1 MAIPRPGLG
10 DSEVSSRQLVA
21 VALASI
27 ALHAAAQEA
36 DALPDPAH
44 ALGGARLAEAL
55 RMGGFVLYFRHT
67 ATDFSQS
74 DMAMTTYEECKSQ
87 RNLTEEGRRQ
97 AREIGANFREMKIPV
112 GEVLASPYCRTMEVA
127 RLAFGKATATPAVRG
142 AAPGGEPDAYAGL
155 KALLATPVTGATNRV
170 ISGHGNPFRAI
181 AGAPHLS
188 EGEMVVIKPLGD
200 NYAIVARVPYPDW
213 PALK

>member
-1 MAIPRPGLG
+1 MILQRLI
-10 DSEVSSRQLVA
+10 
-21 VALASI
+21 ASI
-27 ALHAAAQEA
+27 ALSFALVAHAQEPN
-36 DALPDPAH
+36 ALPDPAY
-44 ALGGARLAEAL
+44 ALVGTPLADAL
-55 RMGGFVLYFRHT
+55 RKGGYVLYFRHT
-67 ATDFSQS
+67 ATDFSQP
-74 DMAMTTYEECKSQ
+74 DMAMTTYEDCKSQ
-87 RNLTEEGRRQ
+87 RNLSDEGRKQ

-127 RLAFGKATATPAVRG
+127 RLAFDKAVATPAVRG
-142 AAPGGEPDAYAGL
+142 GPAAAEGDRYAGL
-155 KALLATPVTGATNRV
+155 KTLLSKPVEGAVNRV

-200 NYAIVARVPYPDW
+200 KYAIVARVPYSAW